1 MPAKIKLLR
10 TFLVVCITAFMFNK
24 HFLLYDYILS
34 IMTLII
40 GSIMVFGLWIIP
52 EATGKTKENN
62 EKR

>member
-1 MPAKIKLLR
+1 MPAKIKLLI

-24 HFLLYDYILS
+24 HFLLYEYILS

-62 EKR
+62 EKK

>member
-1 MPAKIKLLR
+1 MPAKIKLLI

-24 HFLLYDYILS
+24 HFLLYEYILS

-52 EATGKTKENN
+52 EATGKKKENN
-62 EKR
+62 EKK